1 MSTTMQAL
9 EQLLA
14 AARPLVAM
22 TLQEAGEKDA
32 AGIQVM
38 YCEVDVLNACWDG
51 RPSDKPGR
59 HWNQMSTACGHCNLR
74 AAIAAATG
82 SMA

>member
-1 MSTTMQAL
+1 MSTTTQAL

-22 TLQEAGEKDA
+22 TLHEAQEKDHHDIKA
-32 AGIQVM
+32 M

-51 RPSDKPGR
+51 RPTDQAGR
-59 HWNQMSTACGHCNLR
+59 HWSGMGPACGHCNLR
-74 AAIAAATG
+74 AAIAAAME
-82 SMA
+82 SEQ